1 MTELQKE
8 MMQVYTRVIFLL
20 KLNQYGMIQEMIDG
34 TMEQMGDGDM
44 DIDNPEVSQFILISF
59 KTFKGNR

>member
-1 MTELQKE
+1 
-8 MMQVYTRVIFLL
+8 
-20 KLNQYGMIQEMIDG
+20 MIQEMIDG